1 MKCDVGYV
9 IHDNCVVVVVGGSK
23 SGNASATAVIG

>member
-9 IHDNCVVVVVGGSK
+9 IQDNSVVVVVGGSK

>member
-9 IHDNCVVVVVGGSK
+9 IQDNRVVVVVGGSK